1 MVPRTRS
8 ETAAASVPRRR
19 FTIYE
24 YHRMGEA
31 GVLSEDDRVELLDGE
46 IVQMSPIG
54 IPHASSVDR
63 LTALLIRRLGTR
75 AIVRVQGP
83 IILNRYSEPQPD
95 LTVLAARDDFYSTAH
110 PRPRDVLLAI
120 EVMDTS
126 RGYDRTLKLPLYAR
140 TEVREVWLVD
150 LVERAID
157 VYRRPALRG
166 YRQERRYVAGEA
178 LAPLAFPRVRLRVD
192 ELLASARRPRRT
204 S

>member
-19 FTIYE
+19 FTIHE

-46 IVQMSPIG
+46 IVQMTPIW

-83 IILNRYSEPQPD
+83 IILNRYSEPRPD
-95 LTVLAARDDFYSTAH
+95 LAVLAARDDFYSTAH

-150 LVERAID
+150 LVERAVD

-166 YRQERRYVAGEA
+166 YRQERRYVAGET

-192 ELLASARRPRRT
+192 EVLASARRPRRT